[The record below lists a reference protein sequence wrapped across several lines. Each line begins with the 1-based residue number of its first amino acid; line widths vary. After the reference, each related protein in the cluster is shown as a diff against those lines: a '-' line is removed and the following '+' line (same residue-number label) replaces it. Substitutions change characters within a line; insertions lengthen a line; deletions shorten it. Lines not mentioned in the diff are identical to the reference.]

1 MANLPESWDKI
12 RRCVA
17 NEGED
22 ALSDDIRSFPDRK
35 FESELFLQ
43 SLFYE
48 TESVLKREIVRIPNT
63 DKAYAPEKF
72 VVYLGGETDK
82 NLRRDKRKL
91 FTRNLSVL
99 IFERARELAG
109 NLPLTVK
116 KICVELA
123 IDPTLK
129 EKIEVRA
136 VSKNGF
142 ETVKTTEPIVL
153 SQISG
158 ETTDDYGRTEDISA
172 ELGILYRVEI
182 WQGTRRI
189 NEYPIIQRVNTIGR
203 DDGKKAANLRL
214 PSENRKISRFHAE
227 ICLEENGEMW
237 VKALHKNP
245 TIVSDQVIQKG
256 ERAKLGAEGEI
267 MIYDFTLKV
276 RFEE

>member
-12 RRCVA
+12 RRCIA

-22 ALSDDIRSFPDRK
+22 ALSDDIRNFPDRK

-48 TESVLKREIVRIPNT
+48 IEAVLKKEIVRIPNT

-91 FTRNLSVL
+91 FARNLSVL

-129 EKIEVRA
+129 EKIEIRP